1 MRCMACGAEMILTNV
16 VQDDTMGVPGFEHQT
31 FMCSECHD
39 LERRLIFTKQDR
51 DGDGEPMPE
60 QVAPSVAPAS
70 TVHEEHVAVIDPAE
84 NVLVESTQIAPL
96 ELTQTAPVKTTVQVE
111 TSQLE
116 PTIQNRDPEPVLQQA
131 PPPVLPAS
139 TSQDEQ
145 VVASGLL
152 SNAQGP
158 TQTVSV
164 EPIQAAPLEVTQ
176 TASVRAAA
184 PIQATETVAVET
196 TQTVAVQPIQ
206 NRQPAWAKT
215 LEKLHPLNRRP
226 ANPRGA
232 ADEVERCAEFNRF
245 WDSLLS
251 VPSPSTSSEELS
263 CDKAEQPIA
272 SPAPTARDE
281 PSCGGT
287 LAQLAD
293 CVTPDTE
300 RAGIANSVKQLSP
313 STEPLSRVTPDEP
326 VQSLKEPIASPAP
339 TARDEPSGA
348 EERPE
353 RSRRWW
359 SWRKLVR

>member
-16 VQDDTMGVPGFEHQT
+16 VQDDTIGVPGFEHQT
-31 FMCSECHD
+31 FMCSKCHD
-39 LERRLIFTKQDR
+39 LERRFVFTKQDR

-60 QVAPSVAPAS
+60 RAAPPVAPAS

-84 NVLVESTQIAPL
+84 TVLVESTQVAPL

-111 TSQLE
+111 TSQME
-116 PTIQNRDPEPVLQQA
+116 PTIQNRDPEPALQQA

-139 TSQDEQ
+139 TAQDEQ

-152 SNAQGP
+152 SNAQGH

-164 EPIQAAPLEVTQ
+164 EAIQAAPLEVE
-176 TASVRAAA
+176 AAA
-184 PIQATETVAVET
+184 PIQATETVPVEM
-196 TQTVAVQPIQ
+196 TQTVAVQPTIQ
-206 NRQPAWAKT
+206 NRQPAWVKT
-215 LEKLHPLNRRP
+215 RENLHTLNGRP

-232 ADEVERCAEFNRF
+232 ADEVERCAEFNRL
-245 WDSLLS
+245 WDSLLLI
-251 VPSPSTSSEELS
+251 PSPSTSSEELS

-272 SPAPTARDE
+272 APAPTAREE

-287 LAQLAD
+287 LAQLVD

-300 RAGIANSVKQLSP
+300 RAGIANSVKQVSP
-313 STEPLSRVTPDEP
+313 STEPLSRVTPEEP
-326 VQSLKEPIASPAP
+326 VQSLEEPFASPAP
-339 TARDEPSGA
+339 TARHEPSGA

-353 RSRRWW
+353 RPRRWW
-359 SWRKLVR
+359 SWRELVR